1 MISLTECVDL
11 SGLSADEVD
20 VIAEHEHIP
29 TIVAA
34 ELGFDLLTTPK
45 GIYRLHSIMLDALEQ
60 AKLAND
66 ARKARRIDRI
76 YSRFRVAYP
85 MPRTL

>member
-1 MISLTECVDL
+1 MLSLTECVDL
-11 SGLSADEVD
+11 SGLSVDEVEL
-20 VIAEHEHIP
+20 IAEHEHVP

-45 GIYRLHSIMLDALEQ
+45 GIYRLHSIMLDALAQ
-60 AKLAND
+60 AKLAGD
-66 ARKARRIDRI
+66 ARKARRIDRV
-76 YSRFRVAYP
+76 YSRFRIAYP